1 MQNINKIL
9 IIRFSSLGDVV
20 LATPLIRWLRQ
31 HFPEA
36 ELDFLVRQ
44 EYAELLHHNPG
55 IDQLIEFDVKPGFN
69 SLRKLKN
76 RLKSSNYDVVLDI
89 HNNLRS
95 RYLCLG
101 MASFFS
107 GTRILR
113 IRKQQFIRLLLVKF
127 KINLYRRLYG
137 RVIPVWEKYLRT
149 AKPLVGKMETGDSL
163 PGDTNPSGRRTG
175 QTGRLEILLSDE
187 AVNRAEKIKEDLL
200 KNKPYITL
208 APGAKHFT
216 KRWPAEYYSE
226 LIKRIFQETK
236 IEAVLIGGDD
246 DVEVSENILK
256 GFDDE
261 AVMSLVGQLS
271 IQETAAVIKGSSLLI
286 TNDSGLMHVADAL
299 AVPLIAIFGSTVEE
313 LGFFPGGPEAIVIQN
328 SGLYCRPCSHIG
340 RSHCPKTHFRCM
352 QEITPEIVW
361 QTVREK
367 LGVTPKKR
375 GRM

>member
-44 EYAELLHHNPG
+44 EYAELLHHYPG
-55 IDQLIEFDVKPGFN
+55 IDQLIEFDVKTGFS

-76 RLKSSNYDVVLDI
+76 RLKSNNYDVVLDI

-95 RYLCLG
+95 CYLCLG
-101 MASFFS
+101 MAGFFS

-149 AKPLVGKMETGDSL
+149 AKPLVGRPEAGGGRPEIFL
-163 PGDTNPSGRRTG
+163 TNGSKSKAKKN
-175 QTGRLEILLSDE
+175 QTQLLG
-187 AVNRAEKIKEDLL
+187 NR
-200 KNKPYITL
+200 NYITI

-226 LIKRIFQETK
+226 LLERIYQETK

-246 DVEVSENILK
+246 DVEVSENIQK

-340 RSHCPKTHFRCM
+340 RSHCPKAHFRCM
-352 QEITPEIVW
+352 QEVTPEIVW